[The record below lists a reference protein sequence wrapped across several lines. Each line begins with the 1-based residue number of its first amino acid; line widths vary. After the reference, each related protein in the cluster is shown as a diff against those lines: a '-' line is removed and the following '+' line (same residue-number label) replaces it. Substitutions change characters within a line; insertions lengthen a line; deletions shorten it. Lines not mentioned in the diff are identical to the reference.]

1 MSAKTRRVI
10 VEAAKANGAL
20 RVEFEAGG
28 RHDKYEIH
36 LPNGLVARDTISLG
50 KQDDFK
56 VRGWIR
62 QLINRTTARAATA

>member
-20 RVEFEAGG
+20 RVDFKAGG
-28 RHDKYEIH
+28 RHDHYEIH
-36 LPNGLVARDTISLG
+36 LPGGLIARDTISLG

-62 QLINRTTARAATA
+62 QLINRTTRAAHA